1 MAVSPATDI
10 SAIQAYIEKYDRT
23 LINQMLNGMDI
34 ARDLTVVRNVREP
47 LHFKKMTVDE
57 GVRRHNLDI
66 ETAKGGR
73 IWSERILTPYL
84 GMKIIKIIPEEVRES
99 FMSSMLDPNAKELPF
114 AQWVWAQE
122 FAKIASEINDNFYLN
137 TRPTVVDFSAGAT
150 YVANAHILFND
161 VVYKNVSGTTT
172 TAGESPISAAAKWD
186 DVDNLVLFDGPN
198 AVIQKAIS
206 DEGLAASETGSFSV
220 TTAYAYVKEM
230 WDQVTEAHK
239 NGGMVAHVS
248 YDAAQD
254 IAENVNALFGSGKGI
269 GGVDIEE
276 GNSFVLKNTGGRLR
290 IVPHTWMGDSR
301 RIIMTKPGNA
311 VLGLNQ
317 TSDAQ
322 KVGEMVKTL
331 HGYRAIVKFIMG
343 FQFRDLEV
351 LYVNDQA

>member
-10 SAIQAYIEKYDRT
+10 SAIQAYIEKYDRS

-34 ARDLTVVRNVREP
+34 VRDLTVIRNVREP

-66 ETAKGGR
+66 ELAKGGR
-73 IWSERILTPYL
+73 TWSERVLTPHL

-99 FMSSMLDPNAKELPF
+99 FMSEMLDPNAKVLPF
-114 AQWVWAQE
+114 SQWVWAQE
-122 FAKIASEINDNFYLN
+122 FGKIASELNDNFYLN
-137 TRPTVVDFSAGAT
+137 TRPTVVAFDASAT

-161 VVYKNVSGTTT
+161 VVYKNISGTTT
-172 TAGESPISAAAKWD
+172 TAGESPISAAAKWA
-186 DVDNLVLFDGPN
+186 DVDNLVLFNGPD
-198 AVIQKAIS
+198 AVIKTAIA
-206 DEGLAASETGSFSV
+206 DEGLAAVNTGAFSS
-220 TTAYAYVKEM
+220 TTAYAYVKDM
-230 WDQVTEAHK
+230 WEDVTEAHK

-254 IAENVNALFGSGKGI
+254 IAENVNTLFGSGKGI

-276 GNSFVLKNTGGRLR
+276 GRSFILKNTGGRLR
-290 IVPHTWMGDSR
+290 IVPHTWMGNSR

-322 KVGEMVKTL
+322 KVGKMVETL
-331 HGYRAIVKFIMG
+331 HGYRSIVKFIMG

-351 LYVNDQA
+351 LYVNDQT